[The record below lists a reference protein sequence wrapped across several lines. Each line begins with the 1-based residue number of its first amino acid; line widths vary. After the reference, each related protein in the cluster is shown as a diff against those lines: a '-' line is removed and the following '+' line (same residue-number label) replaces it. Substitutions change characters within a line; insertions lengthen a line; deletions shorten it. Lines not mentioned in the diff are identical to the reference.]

1 MHDMK
6 KKIIIYQM
14 PLFERIMA
22 VFSAIVLSAIP
33 IIGLILGFE
42 RIGGM
47 IILLLAMIVYNVFIF
62 FISFKTYICLDV
74 KEKKLI
80 IRENVGLK
88 KEELFL
94 DGITDMKVSEG
105 TTVKTLFTI
114 DINYENY
121 TKKIISWSAHP
132 TCRLAMFSVYKRQ
145 TKRLKKFTN
154 KCNEYL
160 KTNKNVA
167 QDKTCNTL

>member
-1 MHDMK
+1 MK
-6 KKIIIYQM
+6 RIIIYQM

-33 IIGLILGFE
+33 IIGLVLGFE
-42 RIGGM
+42 KIGGM
-47 IILLLAMIVYNVFIF
+47 IILLFAMIAYSVFIF

-74 KEKKLI
+74 KENKLI
-80 IRENVGLK
+80 IREDFGIK

-94 DGITDMKVSEG
+94 DGIIDMKVSEG

-114 DINYENY
+114 DINYGNY
-121 TKKIISWSAHP
+121 TKKITSWSVHP

-145 TKRLKKFTN
+145 TKRLKKFTD
-154 KCNEYL
+154 KCNEFL
-160 KTNKNVA
+160 RTNQKSC
-167 QDKTCNTL
+167 TR

>member
-1 MHDMK
+1 MK
-6 KKIIIYQM
+6 RIIIYQM

-33 IIGLILGFE
+33 IIGLFLGFE

-47 IILLLAMIVYNVFIF
+47 IILLLAMIAYSVFVF
-62 FISFKTYICLDV
+62 FMSFKTYICLDV
-74 KEKKLI
+74 KENKLI
-80 IRENVGLK
+80 IREIFGLK

-94 DGITDMKVSEG
+94 DGIMDMKVSEG

-114 DINYENY
+114 DINYGQY
-121 TKKIISWSAHP
+121 TKKITSWSVHP

-145 TKRLKKFTN
+145 TKRLKRFTA
-154 KCNEYL
+154 KCNEFL
-160 KTNKNVA
+160 KTNQKS
-167 QDKTCNTL
+167 CIR